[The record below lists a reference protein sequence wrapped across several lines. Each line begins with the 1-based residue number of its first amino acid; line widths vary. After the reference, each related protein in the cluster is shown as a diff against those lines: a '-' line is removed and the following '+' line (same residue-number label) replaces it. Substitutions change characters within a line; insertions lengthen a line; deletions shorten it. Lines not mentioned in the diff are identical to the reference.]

1 VKTEEKII
9 LGSCIIIAA
18 FLVVRVGS
26 VVKFNVKLSN
36 ATADISSSYVTNNGD
51 FTPVNQMTLDS
62 DNDGLPDRVEIIY
75 GTNPYN
81 ADSDGDGSTDGAEV
95 ATGHNPLD
103 SGDSPKI
110 ASSSFTTNST
120 FAFYVGGVKVNSAV
134 CGTPLDFKAD
144 NYSGNQIWLVQTEN
158 GIPGFNGT
166 LDVPY
171 SQVPACNKD
180 EGVYVSDIYS
190 VVGGKKGT
198 YLGTV
203 DFELTKAADLSVP
216 YIDFATQAY
225 GLEKNTVR
233 AGLQTIIYGSN
244 FSNVTKI
251 FIDSQSISIDKSA
264 INNNGAAS
272 NIVFSAP
279 SNLTSGTAVIYV
291 QKADGKVSNSLAV
304 KTINSTTS
312 APLPTSIQN
321 SSSSFICDFSWDSP
335 VTPDDKGVRSAGNS
349 DNVKMV
355 FSGASPSGTV
365 KITNHNTSDGH
376 SITGDVQADANG
388 NFSVYDHTIIDAAS
402 YANGTYTTTL
412 IDVNSGKTAN
422 CTGFVINASTGG
434 GGGSIFDELENAPD
448 NKTATNIAE
457 AAGFDITSFS
467 PLSISCINSS
477 QVITHNSTTGEYY
490 CETPP
495 TSTTSGTTTFTS
507 ICPSGDSID
516 AGGDCSS
523 TLGLSTSLATPLPC
537 PPDTEDVTWTHKV
550 IDGVPSCVPSYSTPP
565 ATPLPCPSG
574 IEGVTW
580 TYEIIGGIPS
590 CIPSYSVP
598 PTTPLPCPSGI
609 DGDTYIQQANG
620 WCYLSS
626 LTPSTANSSCQ
637 SPYVLMYGE
646 CVLCPS
652 GYNIVNG
659 ECVGYNL
666 DCYGTSSSNPAC
678 VAICMED
685 SSPSYCTSVM
695 NTYCSNNP
703 DDMYCYQYSTCSQDP
718 TSSDCPNF
726 CADNPYSSACVSNNE
741 NDNGPGGGSSTDA
754 CVADSNSDTC
764 YCLEYPSSDY
774 CYCLDNPGDCQDDW
788 SQFQQ

>member
-103 SGDSPKI
+103 SSDSPAV
-110 ASSSFTTNST
+110 ASSSFTSTST
-120 FAFYVGGVKVNSAV
+120 FAFYVGGVKVNSAI

-166 LDVPY
+166 LVVPY

-180 EGVYVSDIYS
+180 EGFYVSDIYS

-291 QKADGKVSNSLAV
+291 QRADGKVSNSLAV

-335 VTPDDKGVRSAGNS
+335 VTSDDKGVRSAGNS

-355 FSGASPSGTV
+355 FSGASSSGTV
-365 KITNHNTSDGH
+365 KITNHSTNDNH
-376 SITGDVQADANG
+376 SITGNVQADANG
-388 NFSVYDHTIIDAAS
+388 NFSVYDHTIIDTAS

-412 IDVNSGKTAN
+412 TDVSSGKTAN

-457 AAGFDITSFS
+457 AGGFDIISFN

-477 QVITHNSTTGEYY
+477 QAIAYNSSAGQYY
-490 CETPP
+490 CEAPPASVTSSIALTPIVCP
-495 TSTTSGTTTFTS
+495 PETEGVTYELRADGNCWPVSSTSTSQTTS
-507 ICPSGDSID
+507 
-516 AGGDCSS
+516 
-523 TLGLSTSLATPLPC
+523 
-537 PPDTEDVTWTHKV
+537 
-550 IDGVPSCVPSYSTPP
+550 
-565 ATPLPCPSG
+565 LPCPSG
-574 IEGVTW
+574 YESGANDWCWPISSAVSPTSPLSCPPPQTDGT
-580 TYEIIGGIPS
+580 TYTQEVIGGITTCVPS
-590 CIPSYSVP
+590 FSNPQ
-598 PTTPLPCPSGI
+598 TT
-609 DGDTYIQQANG
+609 T
-620 WCYLSS
+620 
-626 LTPSTANSSCQ
+626 TACS

-652 GYNIVNG
+652 GYNIVDG

-685 SSPSYCTSVM
+685 SSPSYCTTVM
-695 NTYCSNNP
+695 SAYCKDNS
-703 DDMYCYQYSTCSQDP
+703 DDMYCVQYDACSQDP
-718 TSSDCPNF
+718 TSADCPNF
-726 CADNPYSSACVSNNE
+726 CANNPYNSACVSNNE